1 MPSSGEEQQSV
12 RENSLLNNI
21 STNSNFGDN
30 FERPSQLFTAENA
43 RLIRELED
51 QKEETRKMR
60 MERDEFK
67 SQLFGL
73 QERYVQSNE
82 RLYKEITT
90 PKCSDGKVWN
100 LNVWSKKIVNLK
112 IRKCELINYS
122 KRKNWHP
129 NWMDLTRRFVHKILR
144 KKRFLS
150 SLIYKAHCFASI
162 SFRPGGCGSLLAPHP
177 HPIPCPPPEGGGVY
191 VGSKF
196 CGRDQYC
203 KFFAPKKNPHGTSP
217 SKRRRKTKNCLIS

>member
-30 FERPSQLFTAENA
+30 FDRPSQLFTAENA

-90 PKCSDGKVWN
+90 PKCSDGKV
-100 LNVWSKKIVNLK
+100 
-112 IRKCELINYS
+112 
-122 KRKNWHP
+122 
-129 NWMDLTRRFVHKILR
+129 
-144 KKRFLS
+144 
-150 SLIYKAHCFASI
+150 
-162 SFRPGGCGSLLAPHP
+162 
-177 HPIPCPPPEGGGVY
+177 
-191 VGSKF
+191 
-196 CGRDQYC
+196 
-203 KFFAPKKNPHGTSP
+203 
-217 SKRRRKTKNCLIS
+217 